1 MDSSDDFDESDDE
14 SSETS
19 EMSETSETSETSDS
33 SESDADG
40 AEDGPQWLYDIW
52 ELKEFYE
59 LLSDNADAAAG
70 RVQAASGDAGA
81 QGARNAQQRALRV
94 DVALYIARTAH
105 ETARELDAMMRN
117 PPQWTEKQGEAY
129 AERVQRVAD
138 WREFMFEQLLGR
150 YPEVRRDYMSTED
163 REAVL
168 ETIDDPEIR
177 RIVATWTSKTGVALK
192 AALAVAKMKARVNK
206 NAADNWH
213 PDGPRGAALVERYAE
228 SPFFPSRRAAGH
240 PAPLT
245 RRASAPTGKSLLP
258 FGPRS
263 SRSSRPSGSP
273 PRLARSTT

>member
-1 MDSSDDFDESDDE
+1 MDFSDESDESDDE

-19 EMSETSETSETSDS
+19 ETSETSEDSGEDS
-33 SESDADG
+33 SDDSSDDDAEH
-40 AEDGPQWLYDIW
+40 AEDGPQWFYDIW

-59 LLSDNADAAAG
+59 LLHDNADAAAG
-70 RVQAASGDAGA
+70 RVHAAGVAGA
-81 QGARNAQQRALRV
+81 QGARNAQQRGMRV

-105 ETARELDAMMRN
+105 DTARELDAMMRN

-129 AERVQRVAD
+129 AEGVKRVAD

-150 YPEVRRDYMSTED
+150 FPAVRRDYMSAED

-168 ETIDDPEIR
+168 ETIDDPAIR

-206 NAADNWH
+206 NAGDNWH

-228 SPFFPSRRAAGH
+228 SPFFPTRRAAGH

-245 RRASAPTGKSLLP
+245 RRASAPAERT
-258 FGPRS
+258 FG
-263 SRSSRPSGSP
+263 SRSSGSP
-273 PRLARSTT
+273 PRLAPRARSAT